1 MFVLIGILIG
11 FSAAI
16 PLGPVNVF
24 VVSQALKHHPVHGFL
39 AGLMTACLDCL
50 FCLVALVGFFHLS
63 FNFGPYLPWMKGIAT
78 ILLAGLGIRL
88 IRQSKSNGL
97 QPKPG
102 IPVIKPTRPLLGVAA
117 LYFSNPTIYAFWIAV
132 AGTATA
138 HHLVVNRGWVP
149 VVFAISCGL
158 GSMVWYFLLV
168 RYVAKHQHR
177 IRQESFQKL
186 LFFMGIA
193 LIGFGIFTFIT
204 IFA

>member
-24 VVSQALKHHPVHGFL
+24 VVSQALKHHPVHGIL
-39 AGLMTACLDCL
+39 AGLTTACLDFL
-50 FCLVALVGFFHLS
+50 FCLVTLVGFFHMS
-63 FNFGPYLPWMKGIAT
+63 FNFDPYLPWMKGGAT
-78 ILLAGLGIRL
+78 LLLAGLGMRL
-88 IRQSKSNGL
+88 IHQSKQSDL
-97 QPKPG
+97 KARPG
-102 IPVIKPTRPLLGVAA
+102 IPVIKPTRPILGVIA

-158 GSMVWYFLLV
+158 GSLVWYLLLV
-168 RYVAKHQHR
+168 RYVARHQHK

-186 LFFMGIA
+186 LFIMGIV
-193 LIGFGIFTFIT
+193 LIGFGIFTFVT